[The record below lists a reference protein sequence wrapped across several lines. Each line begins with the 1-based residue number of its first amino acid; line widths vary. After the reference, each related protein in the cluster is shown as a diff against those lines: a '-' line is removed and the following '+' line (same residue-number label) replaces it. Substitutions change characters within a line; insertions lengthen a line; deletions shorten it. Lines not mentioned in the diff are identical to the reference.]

1 MDYASTAAFAAAG
14 SAIHLNAGEVMGLRI
29 GVDVGGTFTDFL
41 VVDEH
46 GNADIFKT
54 STTPRDP
61 SVGFFRG
68 LEKAAHA
75 RGQTPA
81 EFLKQVDT
89 VVHGTTITT
98 NATLTGDGAV
108 TGFIT
113 TKGFRDIL
121 NMRRGLKER
130 QFEKYAPPAALVPR
144 HRIRVVDER
153 VAVTG
158 EVMQPLNEEDV
169 RAAARY
175 FREQKVEA
183 VAVSFLW
190 SFRNPDHEL
199 RVREIL
205 EQELPGVYISL
216 STEILPQI
224 RVYERHSTTVL
235 NAYVGPVL
243 TRYLKRLQQEL
254 EQRKFGGSLLIM
266 QSNGGVMSPEVAQRF
281 ASNTLLSGPAGAPMA
296 GVFYGSTHGFRDV
309 ITVDM
314 GGTSFDVALVRN
326 AEPSVTTEGVIGEHR
341 IASPILDIHTIGAGG
356 GSIAWIDSGG
366 LLAVGPKSAG
376 AEPGPACYGRGGTKP
391 TVTDAQFVLGYLD
404 SKFFEAGELNFDGNA
419 AHRAV
424 EQHIAKPLGM
434 DVVKAAD
441 GIFDIVNSNMAAAIG
456 VVSVQRG
463 YDPREFVL
471 VVAGGAG
478 PIHAAPIARELQI
491 PLILIPRASSVFC
504 AAGMLISDLKHD
516 YVRTYARDF
525 EQVDP
530 AEVQKLFA
538 DMAAAAR
545 KVLKT
550 EHVPDKKVEITYTAD
565 IRYVGQ
571 FNEVEVHMPSA
582 GKINQAVLT
591 KMAGDFHK
599 RHDSLYGYSMRG
611 ATLELINLRI
621 TARGRTE
628 KPKQEKYKR
637 KGSASTHARIGK
649 RRAYFNG
656 RFREV
661 PVYDGL
667 KLDAGNRV
675 TGPAIV
681 VQPTTT
687 IIVPPDFDLMCDDFM
702 NYLMYGKGQNV
713 DKLSNALR

>member
-1 MDYASTAAFAAAG
+1 
-14 SAIHLNAGEVMGLRI
+14 MGLRV

-41 VVDEH
+41 VVDER
-46 GNADIFKT
+46 GNAEIFKT

-61 SVGFFRG
+61 SIGFFRG
-68 LEKAAHA
+68 LEKAATA
-75 RGQTPA
+75 RGQTLG
-81 EFLKQVDT
+81 EFMNQVDA

-108 TGFIT
+108 TGFVT
-113 TKGFRDIL
+113 TKGFRDVL

-130 QFEKYAPPAALVPR
+130 QFEKYAPPPALVPR

-153 VAVTG
+153 VSVTG
-158 EVMQPLNEEDV
+158 EVVKPLNEDDV
-169 RAAARY
+169 RAAASY

-190 SFRNPDHEL
+190 SFRNAAHEL

-224 RVYERHSTTVL
+224 RVYERHSTTAL

-243 TRYLKRLQQEL
+243 TKYLKRLRQEL
-254 EQRKFGGSLLIM
+254 ERRKFGGSLLIM

-296 GVFYGSTHGFRDV
+296 GVFYGSTHGFRNV

-314 GGTSFDVALVRN
+314 GGTSFDVALVKD
-326 AEPSVTTEGVIGEHR
+326 AEPSVTTEGIIDGHR
-341 IASPILDIHTIGAGG
+341 IASPILDIHTVGAGG

-366 LLAVGPKSAG
+366 MLAVGPKSAG
-376 AEPGPACYGRGGTKP
+376 AEPGPACYGRGGTRP
-391 TVTDAQFVLGYLD
+391 TVTDAQYVLGYLD
-404 SKFFEAGELNFDGNA
+404 PAFFESGELNFDGDA
-419 AHRAV
+419 ARRAV
-424 EQHIAKPLGM
+424 ELHVARPLKM
-434 DVVKAAD
+434 DTVQAAA
-441 GIFDIVNSNMAAAIG
+441 GIFDIVNSNMAAALG

-525 EQVDP
+525 DQVD
-530 AEVQKLFA
+530 AGEVQKLFS
-538 DMAAAAR
+538 DMAADAR
-545 KVLKT
+545 RILKT

-571 FNEVEVHMPSA
+571 FNEVEVHVPTGGNIS
-582 GKINQAVLT
+582 QATLT
-591 KMAGDFHK
+591 KMAGDFHQ
-599 RHDSLYGYSMRG
+599 RHDSLYGYSMGG

-628 KPKQEKYKR
+628 KPKQEKYRR
-637 KGSASTHARIGK
+637 KGSASAHARIGK
-649 RRAYFNG
+649 RRACFDG

-667 KLDAGNRV
+667 KLEAGNKV
-675 TGPAIV
+675 PGPAVV

-687 IIVPPDFDLMCDDFM
+687 IIVPPDFDFMCDDYM
-702 NYLMYGKGQNV
+702 NYLMYGKGRDV
-713 DKLSNALR
+713 DKLCRALR